1 MARGRS
7 AKLKTLPPSPKAQ
20 LIATLQ
26 SLTAD
31 FDPTNPQH
39 RVDRRLDRAADG
51 KVITRPSCMASR
63 STASRPRCWTC
74 CSRGGRGSCGWS
86 APRGTG
92 TSQSGRAIA
101 YRLWTQR
108 GRAVE
113 TRRGEPFYGFAEMSG
128 GPSSDDFHA
137 PLPESAAKS
146 LTIPA
151 AARSGR
157 RASRGSRA

>member
-1 MARGRS
+1 MQQ
-7 AKLKTLPPSPKAQ
+7 P
-20 LIATLQ
+20 
-26 SLTAD
+26 
-31 FDPTNPQH
+31 
-39 RVDRRLDRAADG
+39 
-51 KVITRPSCMASR
+51 SR
-63 STASRPRCWTC
+63 SRFLRLVGP
-74 CSRGGRGSCGWS
+74 
-86 APRGTG
+86 PGTG

-128 GPSSDDFHA
+128 GPSSDEFYA
-137 PLPESAAKS
+137 PLPEPAAKS

>member
-1 MARGRS
+1 VRFRPRLSAPTVTSTRRGARRDRS
-7 AKLKTLPPSPKAQ
+7 R
-20 LIATLQ
+20 
-26 SLTAD
+26 
-31 FDPTNPQH
+31 H
-39 RVDRRLDRAADG
+39 RVDRRLDRAARRHGDHPPKLHG
-51 KVITRPSCMASR
+51 KPIDRVACALLDMQQPSR
-63 STASRPRCWTC
+63 SRFLRLVGPPA
-74 CSRGGRGSCGWS
+74 
-86 APRGTG
+86 TG

-113 TRRGEPFYGFAEMSG
+113 TRRGGPFYGFAEMSG

-137 PLPESAAKS
+137 PLPEPAAKS
-146 LTIPA
+146 PTIHA